1 MKECASRRG
10 ASLAMV
16 VFGTIAACGGDQA
29 QPAPPPAATAA
40 PTADETPKAEAPAA
54 SGSATAGESPRQKA
68 VRLTLKAI
76 DDPEM
81 DPVKDAGQRARIASM
96 GLSEG
101 GFGLPRGQLRAF
113 EAVVGES
120 VDPSQCARILG
131 QALEETAKPIVEKRC
146 GSMEALLKKVSAVA
160 APAKAK
166 TLMAS
171 CKITE
176 IEAKDPSKLNPWAVL
191 ASVVVLDELAADPE
205 SSADEKKIA
214 RAIVSLC
221 PIQ

>member
-1 MKECASRRG
+1 MRDRSRF
-10 ASLAMV
+10 V
-16 VFGTIAACGGDQA
+16 VVAISILLCVGCGGDNQVKPGPGSA
-29 QPAPPPAATAA
+29 TTEAPVADA
-40 PTADETPKAEAPAA
+40 PKGEAPAA
-54 SGSATAGESPRQKA
+54 SGSASAGESPRQAAAK
-68 VRLTLKAI
+68 LTLKAI
-76 DDPEM
+76 DDPAM
-81 DPVKDAGQRARIASM
+81 DPVKDAEQRARIASM
-96 GLSEG
+96 GLAEG

-146 GSMEALLKKVSAVA
+146 GSMDALLKKVTDAA

-166 TLMAS
+166 TLMAA
-171 CKITE
+171 CKITD

-191 ASVVVLDELAADPE
+191 ASVVVQDELAADPE

-214 RAIVSLC
+214 RAMVGLC
-221 PIQ
+221 PIK